1 MLESVGCPTVETPT
15 PDVTVPLVVKL
26 PVVVRAPFTV
36 RLLAPPVG
44 PTVRLPVV
52 VSVPFTVRVLAVV
65 NVPFTV
71 RLLSKVEFWP
81 LTKICQPYTKEV
93 PVTCAV

>member
-1 MLESVGCPTVETPT
+1 MLESVRCPTVETPT
-15 PDVTVPLVVKL
+15 PDVTVPLAVKL
-26 PVVVRAPFTV
+26 PVVVRAPFTI

-52 VSVPFTVRVLAVV
+52 VRAPFKD
-65 NVPFTV
+65 
-71 RLLSKVEFWP
+71 RLLSRVEFWP
-81 LTKICQPYTKEV
+81 LTNICQPYTKKV